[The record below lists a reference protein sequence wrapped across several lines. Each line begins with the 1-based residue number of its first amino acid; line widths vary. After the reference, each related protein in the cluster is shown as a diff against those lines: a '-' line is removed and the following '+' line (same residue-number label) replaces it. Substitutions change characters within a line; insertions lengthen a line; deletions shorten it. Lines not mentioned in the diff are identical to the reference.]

1 MRRTYIAVLALVL
14 MAAAPPAFAQTQ
26 RTDASL
32 TTTTCPGSGC
42 FVYLTRGSGSVG
54 VQVSGTFVGTLT
66 FEQSLDNVHFTN
78 WSVYANGDAS
88 GSLVHSTSSTG
99 LWTGVTAGVTQIRVR
114 FSAHSSG
121 TATISVAQSQARAG
135 WGSGGGGGGGGGVS
149 SVDLTMPT
157 GFTVG
162 GNPVTG
168 SGTIDVTFAATP
180 TGSGAFVK
188 ATSPTLVTP
197 NLGTPSA
204 GVLTNATGLPVSS
217 GITGLGTGMATFLGT
232 PSSSNLA
239 AALTDETGT
248 GAAVFATSPVLV
260 TPNLGTPS
268 AGTLTNATGLPV
280 SSGIAGL
287 GTGVATFLAT
297 PSSANLAAALTN
309 ETGSGAAVFATS
321 PALVTPDLGTPSAG
335 TLTNATGLPIAS
347 GVSGLGSGVATFLAT
362 PTSANLAS
370 ALTNE
375 TGSGAA
381 VFGTSPTIATPVVTW
396 AIAACKTANYSI
408 GATDSFICGDS
419 SGGAVTLTLPTAAS
433 IAGRTYTV
441 KKSDSSTT
449 AVTIATTSSQTIDGA
464 LTQTLLAQY
473 AGLTVISDGTN
484 WKIASDAAAPLA
496 DPNVANAALRWNNTN
511 KALEFTGG
519 LSIASGKSMTLS
531 NILTF
536 TGTDSSTVAFG
547 AGGTVAYTGVDVNTS
562 GQVTATHLASALP
575 SAQGGTDVTTHTDDA
590 VLIGNGTVYQSK
602 VIPDCPD
609 TGGNHLNYT
618 QSSNGISCGTSGGG
632 GGASDY
638 LATLSSAEISI
649 TGAVTATIS
658 RQHVIS
664 GTSGSYTVNLPAC
677 ASNAGKFIGFR
688 VATSGST
695 KLYTLDGNST
705 ETIDGALT
713 RILWAG
719 ESATLL
725 CDGTNW
731 SKIAGKT
738 IPMAVTMYQGST
750 QTISTDVDTKT
761 NLDSVEVDN
770 TGLMAD
776 TTNHYAVIK
785 RAGNY
790 AVDAHLSVTAGAA
803 ITFFESSVNVNST
816 TGISQDAG
824 SVAASAWGTMKASK
838 GATPFLVA
846 DTVQL
851 NIYQSSAANQTLQ
864 NGPTLV
870 WLSVR
875 EIPSW

>member
-1 MRRTYIAVLALVL
+1 MRRTVIAVLALVL
-14 MAAAPPAFAQTQ
+14 VAGLGRAPAFAQTQ

-32 TTTTCPGSGC
+32 TSTTCPGSGC

-54 VQVSGTFVGTLT
+54 IQVSGTFVGTLT

-78 WSVYANGDAS
+78 WSVYANGDAT
-88 GSLVHSTSSTG
+88 GSLVHTTTSTG

-121 TATISVAQSQARAG
+121 TATISVGQSQARAG

-149 SVDLTMPT
+149 SVDNDTIGVLFTSSWATTTSTPRFSFDFSAAAANKVLAGPTTGANAVPTFRSLVAADIPSLTSGTSLLKGDGSGKFANYAGSSCTNQAVTAVSAAGAASCTTLTSAYVNNSIWTGTVSSGLLKASAQGTVAQASAGTDYQTPT
-157 GFTVG
+157 GTPAGFVIASQAAGDTLYASSASAWARLAKGTNGQVLTLASGLPSWADVSATAPGSTTNAVYNGSGSLAASTGITFNSTAATLANTNLTAPATKTANFTLTCSSGPVYGDTSG
-162 GNPVTG
+162 GGFTLTLPVTCAAG
-168 SGTIDVTFAATP
+168 HLFYVKKTSTGDTNSLTIATSSGTID
-180 TGSGAFVK
+180 GA
-188 ATSPTLVTP
+188 S
-197 NLGTPSA
+197 
-204 GVLTNATGLPVSS
+204 
-217 GITGLGTGMATFLGT
+217 
-232 PSSSNLA
+232 
-239 AALTDETGT
+239 
-248 GAAVFATSPVLV
+248 
-260 TPNLGTPS
+260 
-268 AGTLTNATGLPV
+268 
-280 SSGIAGL
+280 
-287 GTGVATFLAT
+287 
-297 PSSANLAAALTN
+297 
-309 ETGSGAAVFATS
+309 
-321 PALVTPDLGTPSAG
+321 
-335 TLTNATGLPIAS
+335 
-347 GVSGLGSGVATFLAT
+347 
-362 PTSANLAS
+362 
-370 ALTNE
+370 
-375 TGSGAA
+375 
-381 VFGTSPTIATPVVTW
+381 TIAV
-396 AIAACKTANYSI
+396 KTAND
-408 GATDSFICGDS
+408 G
-419 SGGAVTLTLPTAAS
+419 L
-433 IAGRTYTV
+433 
-441 KKSDSSTT
+441 T
-449 AVTIATTSSQTIDGA
+449 AVF
-464 LTQTLLAQY
+464 
-473 AGLTVISDGTN
+473 DGTN
-484 WKIASDAAAPLA
+484 FAVIGGGYVGIT

-519 LSIASGKSMTLS
+519 ISITSGKSLTVS

-536 TGTDSSTVAFG
+536 TGTDSSSVAFG